1 MLNELIYRCMG
12 NLKYFSLLMAAGMFA
27 ACSDNLEN
35 AGNVNDGPK
44 TGEGYVKVAINLP
57 SVSSSRATDGSSVN
71 LDDGDA
77 SEYKVNTGI
86 IAFFEGAKNGAEDD
100 AVFVKAYDLGDLSG
114 SNNDDT
120 DSAGSDGNTDYD
132 HISTTVT
139 TILNVPKP
147 AGDNKIYALAI
158 LNNGSTDNIVSVN
171 GQGNQLT
178 FYENTGDYII
188 INEGDN
194 FKSLIDASW
203 SIDAATVSGTTDGFL
218 MLNSPLYKTVET
230 EKTIQTLVPVIVHD
244 TKPNSTTTA
253 DKIFVERIV
262 AKVDLELPDATSNGK
277 YTIPDGAYAG
287 SEVIFTDEGSELGWV
302 LNVTNKTTK
311 PVRDVSDYSTWSG
324 YTSISSYFFG
334 TSAVDGSWSRI
345 YWAKD
350 NNYDKSYLKTT
361 GGNGLDMEKV
371 NADFNVYSMGD
382 ETAAG
387 GSKIEW
393 GAYSTTGASA
403 KVNAQYCLENTDV
416 AVLTTGNVLNLNEYN
431 ITSVLIKTKFNIKKT
446 GDAGEVDYSFFT
458 IGDLANTYT
467 TTEFLDYVAEK
478 CSITTSPH
486 GLTIKEGAKAGY
498 YEGAAELKNLID
510 GFTGTNHDSELDNL
524 GKVAY
529 YLDGD
534 CYYYAA
540 PIQHFELTKP
550 TDAIKNENYLGK
562 YGVVRNN
569 WYNIKINKVS
579 APGLPEITEPVEPVE
594 KEEGYIKCEINVL
607 SWAKRQQ
614 SVDL

>member
-12 NLKYFSLLMAAGMFA
+12 NLKYFSLLIAAGMFA

-35 AGNVNDGPK
+35 AGNVNEGPK

-57 SVSSSRATDGSSVN
+57 SVSSSRAGDPT
-71 LDDGDA
+71 LDDGADN
-77 SEYKVNTGI
+77 EYKVKNGI
-86 IAFFEGAKNGAEDD
+86 IAFFEGTNNGAEDN
-100 AVFVKAYDLGDLSG
+100 AVFVKAYDLGDLSEKN
-114 SNNDDT
+114 SDDKNDNGT
-120 DSAGSDGNTDYD
+120 PD

-203 SIDAATVSGTTDGFL
+203 SIDAATVSGATDGFL
-218 MLNSPLYKTVET
+218 MLNSPLYKTEQSV
-230 EKTIQTLVPVIVHD
+230 KKIQTLVPVIVHD
-244 TKPNSTTTA
+244 TEPDNSTTA

-287 SEVIFTDEGSELGWV
+287 SEVIFTEEGSKLGWV

-334 TSAVDGSWSRI
+334 TSAVDGVQGSWSRI

-350 NNYDKSYLKTT
+350 NNYDKSYL
-361 GGNGLDMEKV
+361 NGSNEPDLEKV
-371 NADFNVYSMGD
+371 NADFNVYSMDD
-382 ETAAG
+382 ETAAD
-387 GSKIEW
+387 GSKIKW
-393 GAYSTTGASA
+393 GPYSTTGTSA

-446 GDAGEVDYSFFT
+446 GENDKDYSFFT

-467 TTEFLDYVAEK
+467 TTQFLDYVAEK
-478 CSITTSPH
+478 CNITSPH

-498 YEGAAELKNLID
+498 YDGAAELKTLIN
-510 GFTGTNHDSELDNL
+510 GFTDTTHDSELNNL

-540 PIQHFELTKP
+540 PIQHFELDKP
-550 TDAIKNENYLGK
+550 AGDITNDNYLGK

-579 APGLPEITEPVEPVE
+579 APGLPEITDPEEPVE

-607 SWAKRQQ
+607 SWAKRSQ

>member
-57 SVSSSRATDGSSVN
+57 SVSSSRAFNESTDGTLN
-71 LDDGDA
+71 DGDG
-77 SEYKVNTGI
+77 SEYDVKNGI
-86 IAFFEGAKNGAEDD
+86 IAFFEGAKNGNEDE
-100 AVFVKAYDLGDLSG
+100 AVFVKAYDLEDLS
-114 SNNDDT
+114 DT
-120 DSAGSDGNTDYD
+120 KYETDNPN
-132 HISTTVT
+132 HVT
-139 TILNVPKP
+139 TQVTAMVIEAPILSDKN
-147 AGDNKIYALAI
+147 NNQMYALVI
-158 LNNGSTDNIVSVN
+158 LNNGSSDKIVSVN
-171 GQGNQLT
+171 GQGNLLT
-178 FYENTGDYII
+178 FHEDAGAYIR
-188 INEGDN
+188 INEGDK
-194 FKSLIDASW
+194 FKTLKEAAWTVDAV
-203 SIDAATVSGTTDGFL
+203 TVSGTTDGFL
-218 MLNSPLYKTVET
+218 MLNSPLYKTE
-230 EKTIQTLVPVIVHD
+230 ESAKKIQTLVPVTVHES
-244 TKPNSTTTA
+244 KPANDVSA
-253 DKIFVERIV
+253 EKIFVERIV
-262 AKVDLELPDATSNGK
+262 AKVDLELPASTSNGK

-287 SEVIFTDEGSELGWV
+287 SEVIFTESDNNGLGWV

-334 TSAVDGSWSRI
+334 TSAVDGVQDSWSRI

-350 NNYDKSYLKTT
+350 NNYDKSYL
-361 GGNGLDMEKV
+361 NGSNEPDLEKV
-371 NADFNVYSMGD
+371 NADFNVYSMDD
-382 ETAAG
+382 ETVAD
-387 GSKIEW
+387 GSKIKW
-393 GAYSTTGASA
+393 GPYSTTGTSA

-467 TTEFLDYVAEK
+467 TDQFLDYVAEK
-478 CSITTSPH
+478 CNITSPH

-498 YEGAAELKNLID
+498 YEGAAELKNLIS
-510 GFTGTNHDSELDNL
+510 GITGDTYNEALNNL

-529 YLDGD
+529 YKDGE

-550 TDAIKNENYLGK
+550 SGDITNENYLGK

-607 SWAKRQQ
+607 SWAKRTQD
-614 SVDL
+614 VDL

>member
-1 MLNELIYRCMG
+1 MLNELIYKCMG
-12 NLKYFSLLMAAGMFA
+12 NLKYFSLLIAAGMFA

-35 AGNVNDGPK
+35 PGNENDGPK

-57 SVSSSRATDGSSVN
+57 SVSSSRAFNESTDGTLN
-71 LDDGDA
+71 DGVE
-77 SEYKVNTGI
+77 SEYDVKNGI
-86 IAFFEGAKNGAEDD
+86 IAFFEGVKNGNEDD
-100 AVFVKAYDLGDLSG
+100 AVFVKAYDLGNLSDTK
-114 SNNDDT
+114 NDED
-120 DSAGSDGNTDYD
+120 NPN
-132 HISTTVT
+132 HVT
-139 TILNVPKP
+139 TQVTTMVIEAPILSDKDNNQMYALVILNK
-147 AGDNKIYALAI
+147 G
-158 LNNGSTDNIVSVN
+158 NIVSVN

-188 INEGDN
+188 INEGDK
-194 FKSLIDASW
+194 FIALRDVAWSVDAV
-203 SIDAATVSGTTDGFL
+203 TVSGTTDGFL
-218 MLNSPLYKTVET
+218 MLNSPLYKGTDV
-230 EKTIQTLVPVIVHD
+230 KTFQTLVPVTVHS
-244 TKPNSTTTA
+244 KKEEATTA
-253 DKIFVERIV
+253 EKIFVERIV
-262 AKVDLELPDATSNGK
+262 AKVDLELPASTSNGK

-287 SEVIFTDEGSELGWV
+287 SEVIFTEAGSDLGWV

-311 PVRDVSDYSTWSG
+311 PVRDVSNYNTWS
-324 YTSISSYFFG
+324 TTNSSYFFG
-334 TSAVDGSWSRI
+334 TSAVDGVQDSWSRI
-345 YWAKD
+345 YWAID
-350 NNYDKSYLKTT
+350 NNYDKSYL
-361 GGNGLDMEKV
+361 NDSSQPDLEKV
-371 NADFNVYSMGD
+371 KADFNVYSKTD
-382 ETAAG
+382 DN
-387 GSKIEW
+387 IEW
-393 GAYSTTGASA
+393 KGYSSSTEV
-403 KVNAQYCLENTDV
+403 KPQYCLENTDV

-467 TTEFLDYVAEK
+467 TDQFLDYVAEE
-478 CSITTSPH
+478 CNITTSPH
-486 GLTIKEGAKAGY
+486 GLTINSEAKAGY
-498 YEGAAELKNLID
+498 YEGAAELKTLISGIGD
-510 GFTGTNHDSELDNL
+510 TYNEALNNL

-540 PIQHFELTKP
+540 PIQHFELDKP
-550 TDAIKNENYLGK
+550 AGDITNENYLGK

-579 APGLPEITEPVEPVE
+579 APGLPEITDPKEPVE

>member
-1 MLNELIYRCMG
+1 MG
-12 NLKYFSLLMAAGMFA
+12 NLKYFSLLMVAGMFA

-35 AGNVNDGPK
+35 PGNENDGPK

-57 SVSSSRATDGSSVN
+57 TVNSSRAGEEPGF
-71 LDDGDA
+71 DDGDA

-86 IAFFEGAKNGAEDD
+86 IAFFEGAKDGTEDK
-100 AVFVKAYDLGDLSG
+100 AKFVKAYDLGNLTQT
-114 SNNDDT
+114 DDT
-120 DSAGSDGNTDYD
+120 DAGGTPD

-158 LNNGSTDNIVSVN
+158 LNNGSTDKIVSVN
-171 GQGNQLT
+171 SQGSQLT
-178 FYENTGDYII
+178 FHEDAGDYVI
-188 INEGDN
+188 INAGDEFN
-194 FKSLIDASW
+194 TLMGAAW
-203 SIDAATVSGTTDGFL
+203 SVDAATVSGTAEGFL
-218 MLNSPLYKTVET
+218 MLNSPLYKTEQSV
-230 EKTIQTLVPVIVHD
+230 KKIQTLVPVIVHD
-244 TKPNSTTTA
+244 TEPDEGTTA

-262 AKVDLELPDATSNGK
+262 AKVDLELPTSTSDGK

-287 SEVIFTDEGSELGWV
+287 SEVIFTEAGSDLGWV

-311 PVRDVSDYSTWSG
+311 PVRDVSNYNTWS
-324 YTSISSYFFG
+324 TTNSSYFFG
-334 TSAVDGSWSRI
+334 TSAVDGVQGSWSRI

-350 NNYDKSYLKTT
+350 NNYDKSYL
-361 GGNGLDMEKV
+361 NDSNEPDLEKV
-371 NADFNVYSMGD
+371 NADFNVYSMDD
-382 ETAAG
+382 ETAAD
-387 GSKIEW
+387 GSKIKW
-393 GAYSTTGASA
+393 GPYSTTGTSA

-446 GDAGEVDYSFFT
+446 GETDKDYSFFT

-467 TTEFLDYVAEK
+467 KDQFLDYVAEK
-478 CSITTSPH
+478 CNITTSPH
-486 GLTIKEGAKAGY
+486 GLTINSEAKAGY
-498 YEGAAELKNLID
+498 YEGADQLKTLIN
-510 GFTGTNHDSELDNL
+510 GFSDDNHNEALNNL

-550 TDAIKNENYLGK
+550 TGNITNDNYLGK

-579 APGLPEITEPVEPVE
+579 APGLPEITDPEEPVE

-607 SWAKRQQ
+607 SWAKRSQG
-614 SVDL
+614 VDL

>member
-1 MLNELIYRCMG
+1 M
-12 NLKYFSLLMAAGMFA
+12 
-27 ACSDNLEN
+27 
-35 AGNVNDGPK
+35 
-44 TGEGYVKVAINLP
+44 AINLP
-57 SVSSSRATDGSSVN
+57 SVSSSRAGDPT
-71 LDDGDA
+71 LDDGA
-77 SEYKVNTGI
+77 ENEYKVKNGI
-86 IAFFEGAKNGAEDD
+86 IAFFEGTNNGAEDN
-100 AVFVKAYDLGDLSG
+100 AVFVKAYDLGDLSEKN
-114 SNNDDT
+114 SDDKNDNGT
-120 DSAGSDGNTDYD
+120 PD

-203 SIDAATVSGTTDGFL
+203 SIDAATVSGATDGFL
-218 MLNSPLYKTVET
+218 MLNSPLYKTEQSV
-230 EKTIQTLVPVIVHD
+230 KKIQTLVPVIVHD
-244 TKPNSTTTA
+244 TEPDNSTTA

-287 SEVIFTDEGSELGWV
+287 SEVIFTEEGSKLGWV

-334 TSAVDGSWSRI
+334 TSAVDGVQGSWSRI

-350 NNYDKSYLKTT
+350 NNYDKSYL
-361 GGNGLDMEKV
+361 NGSNEPDLEKV
-371 NADFNVYSMGD
+371 NADFNVYSMDD
-382 ETAAG
+382 ETAAD
-387 GSKIEW
+387 GSKIKW
-393 GAYSTTGASA
+393 GPYSTTGTSA

-446 GDAGEVDYSFFT
+446 GENDKDYSFFT

-467 TTEFLDYVAEK
+467 TTQFLDYVAEK
-478 CSITTSPH
+478 CNITSPH

-498 YEGAAELKNLID
+498 YDGAAELKTLIN
-510 GFTGTNHDSELDNL
+510 GFTDTTHDSELNKL

-540 PIQHFELTKP
+540 PIQHFELDKP
-550 TDAIKNENYLGK
+550 AGDITNDNYLGK

-579 APGLPEITEPVEPVE
+579 APGLPEITDPEEPVE

-607 SWAKRQQ
+607 SWAKRSQG
-614 SVDL
+614 VDL

>member
-35 AGNVNDGPK
+35 PGNENDGPK

-57 SVSSSRATDGSSVN
+57 SVSGSRAFNESTDLN
-71 LDDGDA
+71 DGDQ

-86 IAFFEGAKNGAEDD
+86 IAFFEGAKDGTEDK
-100 AVFVKAYDLGDLSG
+100 AKFVKAYDLGDLSN
-114 SNNDDT
+114 SNSNDT
-120 DSAGSDGNTDYD
+120 DDNGTPD

-158 LNNGSTDNIVSVN
+158 LNNGSTDKIVSVN
-171 GQGNQLT
+171 SQGSQLT
-178 FYENTGDYII
+178 FHEDAGDYVI
-188 INEGDN
+188 INAGDEFN
-194 FKSLIDASW
+194 TLMGAAW
-203 SIDAATVSGTTDGFL
+203 SVDAATVQSTAEGFL
-218 MLNSPLYKTVET
+218 MLNSPLYKTEQSV
-230 EKTIQTLVPVIVHD
+230 KKIQTLVPVIVYD
-244 TKPNSTTTA
+244 TEPDKDIIA

-262 AKVDLELPDATSNGK
+262 AKVDLELPASTSNGK

-287 SEVIFTDEGSELGWV
+287 SEVIFTEAGSDLGWV

-311 PVRDVSDYSTWSG
+311 PVRDVSNYKDWSN
-324 YTSISSYFFG
+324 TNSSYFFG
-334 TSAVDGSWSRI
+334 TSVVNDGWCRI

-350 NNYDKSYLKTT
+350 NNYDKSYL
-361 GGNGLDMEKV
+361 NDSNEPDLEKV
-371 NADFNVYSMGD
+371 KADFNVYSMTD
-382 ETAAG
+382 ETAED
-387 GSKIEW
+387 GSKIKW
-393 GAYSTTGASA
+393 GLYSTTGTDA

-416 AVLTTGNVLNLNEYN
+416 AVLTTGGALNLNEYN

-446 GDAGEVDYSFFT
+446 DGTDNDYSFFT

-478 CSITTSPH
+478 CSIATPH
-486 GLTIKEGAKAGY
+486 GLSIKNGAKAGY
-498 YEGAAELKNLID
+498 YEGAAELKTLISEI
-510 GFTGTNHDSELDNL
+510 TGDTYNEALNNL

-529 YLDGD
+529 YKDGE

-550 TDAIKNENYLGK
+550 SGDITNENYLGK

-579 APGLPEITEPVEPVE
+579 APGLPEITDPEEPVE

-607 SWAKRQQ
+607 SWAKRSQE
-614 SVDL
+614 VEL

>member
-1 MLNELIYRCMG
+1 MG
-12 NLKYFSLLMAAGMFA
+12 NLKYFSLLIAAGMFA

-35 AGNVNDGPK
+35 AGNVNEGPK

-57 SVSSSRATDGSSVN
+57 SVSSSRAGDPT
-71 LDDGDA
+71 LDDGA
-77 SEYKVNTGI
+77 ENEYKVKNGI
-86 IAFFEGAKNGAEDD
+86 IAFFEGTNNGAEDN
-100 AVFVKAYDLGDLSG
+100 AVFVKAYDLGDLSEKN
-114 SNNDDT
+114 SDDKNDNGT
-120 DSAGSDGNTDYD
+120 PD

-203 SIDAATVSGTTDGFL
+203 SIDAATVSGATDGFL
-218 MLNSPLYKTVET
+218 MLNSPLYKTEQSV
-230 EKTIQTLVPVIVHD
+230 KKIQTLVPVIVHD
-244 TKPNSTTTA
+244 TEPDNSTTA

-287 SEVIFTDEGSELGWV
+287 SEVIFTEEGSKLGWV

-334 TSAVDGSWSRI
+334 TSAVDGVQGSWSRI

-350 NNYDKSYLKTT
+350 NNYDKSYL
-361 GGNGLDMEKV
+361 NGSNEPDLEKV
-371 NADFNVYSMGD
+371 NADFNVYSMDD
-382 ETAAG
+382 ETAAD
-387 GSKIEW
+387 GSKIKW
-393 GAYSTTGASA
+393 GPYSTTGTSA

-446 GDAGEVDYSFFT
+446 GENDKDYSFFT

-467 TTEFLDYVAEK
+467 TTQFLDYVAEK
-478 CSITTSPH
+478 CNITSPH

-498 YEGAAELKNLID
+498 YDGAAELKTLIN
-510 GFTGTNHDSELDNL
+510 GFTDTTHDSELNNL

-540 PIQHFELTKP
+540 PIQHFELDKP
-550 TDAIKNENYLGK
+550 AGDITNDNYLGK

-579 APGLPEITEPVEPVE
+579 APGLPEITDPEEPVE

-607 SWAKRQQ
+607 SWAKRSQG
-614 SVDL
+614 VNL